1 MAPLHNNGRRS
12 RGSHASRIGSANC
25 VIEIPCRKQVICLS
39 APVRFPAPGLAGRAA
54 RTAMVKI
61 GQYFGTKRENENFPC
76 TSRVVSLAVDMGARP
91 RLGVTSLNR
100 PLCASFNLSDLS
112 VRWGQTRQHSN
123 SRSVDFRKPFAAAT
137 RFTKMHART
146 ACSPRGGEFRDG
158 SRPSNA
164 LATAIFER
172 SPAHCGTSRIVFFGP
187 GSTRAF

>member
-1 MAPLHNNGRRS
+1 VSKAGYLPLCAGPLS
-12 RGSHASRIGSANC
+12 SAWSGW
-25 VIEIPCRKQVICLS
+25 KSS
-39 APVRFPAPGLAGRAA
+39 AHGH
-54 RTAMVKI
+54 
-61 GQYFGTKRENENFPC
+61 GQNWTIFRNKRENENFPC
-76 TSRVVSLAVDMGARP
+76 TSRVVSLAVDVGARP
-91 RLGVTSLNR
+91 QLGVISLNR

-146 ACSPRGGEFRDG
+146 ACSPRGGEFRNG
-158 SRPSNA
+158 TRPSNA

>member
-1 MAPLHNNGRRS
+1 MSKAGHLPICAGPLSSAWSGWKS
-12 RGSHASRIGSANC
+12 R
-25 VIEIPCRKQVICLS
+25 
-39 APVRFPAPGLAGRAA
+39 A